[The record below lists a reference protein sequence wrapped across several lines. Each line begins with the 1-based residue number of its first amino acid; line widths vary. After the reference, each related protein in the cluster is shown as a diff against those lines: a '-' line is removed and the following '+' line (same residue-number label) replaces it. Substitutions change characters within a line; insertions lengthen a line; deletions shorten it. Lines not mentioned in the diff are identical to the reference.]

1 MDLGYSLASIG
12 GKIKL
17 IFVLCSLIGYLF
29 YVCTFLCACMYVT
42 PSVCL
47 VFSDPEESIRSLGT
61 GVESSMNHHVGAGKQ
76 PESSTRAAS
85 AFSYKTISLAFL
97 IT

>member
-1 MDLGYSLASIG
+1 MH
-12 GKIKL
+12 
-17 IFVLCSLIGYLF
+17 IFV
-29 YVCTFLCACMYVT
+29 CMYVCA

-97 IT
+97 ITYKETLSVGDDY